1 MLSFHRRN
9 ASGKK
14 VSSGS
19 VKGNHVSD
27 VRRIATIHAGAS
39 DTMRNELLGHIEQA
53 LLAAGVSRVWIDP
66 EIRPDLAVM
75 VDLTDLGA
83 ESGMA
88 DLPGTAEATGMDGM
102 AVVPEVADLPLTSLD

>member
-1 MLSFHRRN
+1 LSFHRRH

-19 VKGNHVSD
+19 VRGNHVCD

-53 LLAAGVSRVWIDP
+53 LLAAGVTRVWIDP

-88 DLPGTAEATGMDGM
+88 EATGMAGM
-102 AVVPEVADLPLTSLD
+102 AVVPEVADLPVTSLD

>member
-1 MLSFHRRN
+1 
-9 ASGKK
+9 
-14 VSSGS
+14 
-19 VKGNHVSD
+19 VSD
-27 VRRIATIHAGAS
+27 VRRVATIHAGAS

-53 LLAAGVSRVWIDP
+53 LLAAGVTRIWIDP

-88 DLPGTAEATGMDGM
+88 EVDLAAMTEATGMAGM
-102 AVVPEVADLPLTSLD
+102 AAVSEVTDLPVTSLD